1 MNRRLWILIPILI
14 CLSVAAIMFCYYI
27 DTDRVS
33 QRKLPASVGARG
45 AVGRVIK
52 FLYLVQ
58 TESCLPGH
66 LRSVDALGNA
76 SFCQCDILVLSYKQ
90 PCNDTLS
97 LPHVEYIFNSSTTWT
112 TGRNLLFE
120 IAMQRRGTYL
130 YYIFIDDDIV
140 LVAKQNKNINPWRK
154 FEDSLERIEPAVGVL
169 AWDHMTKRGHK
180 WVHKTNCRL
189 CLYGLYQARQKKRCS
204 LNETTEFIP
213 VVAFDPAFNA
223 FHHQSVQYILPY
235 SNRYDTSN
243 WWYSQVY
250 FNIKCEI
257 MFQGQVV
264 VHTIVSAVNTKH
276 RPYPRVPLVRS
287 IVDAIVKEIEGE
299 LPKEYQNTSLMM
311 EWKKKGRNH
320 ELTST
325 TLCLQPPPPH
335 KLIQPYAHFKMQ

>member
-1 MNRRLWILIPILI
+1 MNRRLWVILKVILV
-14 CLSVAAIMFCYYI
+14 CLSVAAIMFCYYTN
-27 DTDRVS
+27 TDRVS
-33 QRKLPASVGARG
+33 QRKLPGVLGARC

-58 TESCLPGH
+58 TESCLPGR
-66 LRSVDALGNA
+66 LRSVDVLGNA

-120 IAMQRRGTYL
+120 IAMQRRVLTYL

-140 LVAKQNKNINPWRK
+140 LVAKRNKNINPWRK

-169 AWDHMTKRGHK
+169 AWGDYK
-180 WVHKTNCRL
+180 NCCQCVNMIYR
-189 CLYGLYQARQKKRCS
+189 ARQKQGCS
-204 LNETTEFIP
+204 LNKTTEFIP
-213 VVAFDPAFNA
+213 VVAFDAAFNA

-235 SNRYDTSN
+235 SNRYDAIS

-250 FNIKCEI
+250 FNTKCEI

-264 VHTIVSAVNTKH
+264 VHTIVNAVNTKH
-276 RPYPRVPLVRS
+276 RSYPQKLIVRS

-311 EWKKKGRNH
+311 EWKKKGRDH

-325 TLCLQPPPPH
+325 TLCLPPPLPH
-335 KLIQPYAHFKMQ
+335 KPIQPYARFKSQQ

>member
-1 MNRRLWILIPILI
+1 MNRRLWVILKVILV

-27 DTDRVS
+27 NTDRVS
-33 QRKLPASVGARG
+33 QRKLPVLGAKG
-45 AVGRVIK
+45 AVELVIK

-66 LRSVDALGNA
+66 LRSVDVLGNA

-120 IAMQRRGTYL
+120 IAMEKRGTYL
-130 YYIFIDDDIV
+130 YYIFMDDDIV
-140 LVAKQNKNINPWRK
+140 LVAKQNKSINPWRK
-154 FEDSLERIEPAVGVL
+154 FEDSLERIQPAVGVL
-169 AWDHMTKRGHK
+169 ALDHKTKR
-180 WVHKTNCRL
+180 VHKTNCRL
-189 CLYGLYQARQKKRCS
+189 CLSKLYQARQKKRCS

-235 SNRYDTSN
+235 SNRYDAIS
-243 WWYSQVY
+243 WWYSQMY
-250 FNIKCEI
+250 FIIKCEI
-257 MFQGQVV
+257 MFEGQVM
-264 VHTIVSAVNTKH
+264 VHTIVNAVNTQH

-287 IVDAIVKEIEGE
+287 IVDAIVKEVEGE
-299 LPKEYQNTSLMM
+299 IPKEYQNTSLMM
-311 EWKKKGRNH
+311 EWKKKGRDH
-320 ELTST
+320 EWTST
-325 TLCLQPPPPH
+325 TLCLPPPPPH
-335 KLIQPYAHFKMQ
+335 KPIQPYAHLKLGQE

>member
-1 MNRRLWILIPILI
+1 MNRRLWILILV

-33 QRKLPASVGARG
+33 QRKLPVSGAKG
-45 AVGRVIK
+45 AVGRVMK

-66 LRSVDALGNA
+66 LRSVDVLGNA

-112 TGRNLLFE
+112 AGRNLLFE
-120 IAMQRRGTYL
+120 IAMQRRVLTYL

-140 LVAKQNKNINPWRK
+140 LVAKRNKNINPWRK

-169 AWDHMTKRGHK
+169 AWGSMKK
-180 WVHKTNCRL
+180 CRH
-189 CLYGLYQARQKKRCS
+189 CLDTVYQARQKQGCS

-213 VVAFDPAFNA
+213 VVAFDAAFNA
-223 FHHQSVQYILPY
+223 FHHQSVEYILPY
-235 SNRYDTSN
+235 SNRYDVSN

-264 VHTIVSAVNTKH
+264 VHTIVNAVNTKH
-276 RPYPRVPLVRS
+276 RPYPQKLIVRS

-311 EWKKKGRNH
+311 EWKKKGRDH

-325 TLCLQPPPPH
+325 TLCLPPPPPH
-335 KLIQPYAHFKMQ
+335 KPIQPYAHFKMQC